1 MTAVLVQKDSE
12 EEVVILQ
19 VVVVTE
25 VLIVVNLQA
34 KLANQQVVVANLQMI
49 SGEVLGDGVCVCEV
63 LVEICGGRLRG
74 FRRRD

>member
-49 SGEVLGDGVCVCEV
+49 SGEVLGDGVCVCDA
-63 LVEICGGRLRG
+63 LVQICCGWLQG